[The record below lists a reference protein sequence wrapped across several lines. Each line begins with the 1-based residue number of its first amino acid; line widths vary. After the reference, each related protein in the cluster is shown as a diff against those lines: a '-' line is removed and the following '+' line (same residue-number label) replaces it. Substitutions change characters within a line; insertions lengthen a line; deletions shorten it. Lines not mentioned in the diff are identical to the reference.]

1 LAQQGKSMTNTPN
14 DPNRTREVHGSS
26 TVQPVGGTTGGA
38 PAPKKSR
45 PWWLWLLPLLLLLG
59 LLFLLLRGCGDD
71 REDEAATTQ
80 TTTTTEQS
88 TTVPATGAA
97 PATGATPALPVE
109 RVTLPGGQ
117 AVELQQ
123 GTLNYQLQQY
133 LASPEP
139 APRRFTFDG
148 LNFATSSAELPADA
162 QSTVTALGQILQA
175 YPKAVVRVEGYA
187 DARGSDQT
195 NQQLGAQRAEA
206 VARALIANGIPAN
219 RVTAATGGETN
230 PVDSNTTAQ
239 GQAENRRTDL
249 VVTAK

>member
-1 LAQQGKSMTNTPN
+1 MTNTPN
-14 DPNRTREVHGSS
+14 DPNRNREVHGTS

-59 LLFLLLRGCGDD
+59 LLFLLLRSCGDD
-71 REDEAATTQ
+71 REDETAPTT

-88 TTVPATGAA
+88 TTAPAAGAATGVAA
-97 PATGATPALPVE
+97 GAAATPALPVE
-109 RVTLPGGQ
+109 RVALPNGQ
-117 AVELQQ
+117 AVELEPN
-123 GTLNYQLQQY
+123 TLNYQLQQF

-139 APRRFTFDG
+139 APRTFTFDR
-148 LNFATSSAELPADA
+148 LNFATSSSELPADA
-162 QSTVTALGQILQA
+162 QPTVTALAQILQA
-175 YPKAVVRVEGYA
+175 YPNARVRVDGYA

-206 VARALIANGIPAN
+206 VARALIAQGVAAN
-219 RVTAATGGETN
+219 RVTSATGGESN
-230 PVDSNTTAQ
+230 PVETNATAQ

-249 VVTAK
+249 VVLAK

>member
-1 LAQQGKSMTNTPN
+1 MTNTPN
-14 DPNRTREVHGSS
+14 DPTRNRDVHGTS
-26 TVQPVGGTTGGA
+26 TVQPVGGSTGGGA
-38 PAPKKSR
+38 PPPKKQR
-45 PWWLWLLPLLLLLG
+45 PWWLWLLPLLLLLA
-59 LLFLLLRGCGDD
+59 LLFLLLRSCGDD
-71 REDEAATTQ
+71 REDDGAPAQT

-88 TTVPATGAA
+88 TTAPTTTGGAA
-97 PATGATPALPVE
+97 VGAAAPATPALPVE

-117 AVELQQ
+117 AVELQPN
-123 GTLNYQLQQY
+123 TLNYQLQQF

-139 APRRFTFDG
+139 APRRFTFDR

-162 QSTVTALGQILQA
+162 QSTITGLGQILQA
-175 YPKAVVRVEGYA
+175 YPNAVVRVEGYA
-187 DARGSDQT
+187 DARGGEQG

-206 VARALIANGIPAN
+206 VARALIAQGIPAN

-230 PVDSNTTAQ
+230 PVDSNATAQ